1 MTGLNYLIIG
11 DVLPSTDSIGELALP
26 LPSTKPVNLGSC
38 SQPCILES
46 PRKLLKQSPF
56 PISKK
61 KKNLIDYLWPGISC
75 FHKLLQIF
83 KHIQLSVKKSLR
95 NAS

>member
-61 KKNLIDYLWPGISC
+61 KKILLITYGLASAVFISFFRYLNIYS
-75 FHKLLQIF
+75 FQ
-83 KHIQLSVKKSLR
+83 LR
-95 NAS
+95 NY